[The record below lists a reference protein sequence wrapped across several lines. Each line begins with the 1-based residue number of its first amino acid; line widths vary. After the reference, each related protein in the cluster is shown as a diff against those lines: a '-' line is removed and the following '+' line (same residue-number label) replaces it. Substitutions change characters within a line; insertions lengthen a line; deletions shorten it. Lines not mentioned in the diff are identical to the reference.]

1 MARLSRLLSAV
12 SLGIVVTAAIG
23 AAVVGVENTKV
34 HRTPKHLA
42 ESTGSGRVIVKFKAG
57 ASVLATTTRTALSA
71 TSAQAPAGPR
81 AAGVMGGRLGLA
93 MTDGRAL
100 DERTQVLM
108 ASGTTSSALA
118 SSIAADPDVEWV
130 QVDHRRFVQSVPV
143 NDPLYPQGLST
154 TVAPNG
160 PASGQWYLRS
170 QYSETVNVIDANGVV
185 TPTLENVVSGI
196 DVEPAWAITH
206 GSASIVIADIDT
218 GITAHPDLSSKL
230 FAATFSGTTSTT
242 PYGYDFVGY
251 ANGTNALAIANDGSL
266 ADPDPSDPGDW
277 VTGAEN
283 ANKNGPFYE
292 CNDGDY
298 PDNPPGSS
306 NSVLNSSWHGTQTAG
321 ILAAA
326 TNNGAGMAGT
336 GYNAMVVPVR
346 ALGKCG
352 GFDSDIIAA
361 AKWAGGIAVSGV
373 PTNTH
378 PARVI
383 NMSLGGSGTCATDA
397 PAYIDALTQLRNK
410 GVVAVVA
417 AGNDNGFAVDV
428 PANCKPAPSDTDQTP
443 IVIAVAGLRHA
454 GDKVGY
460 SDIGNEVT
468 IAAPAGNCVNA
479 LISTN
484 HQCLYPILTTLN
496 SGTTTP
502 VTNGGIYS
510 DGVNY
515 SAGTSFATPLVAGT
529 VSLMLSAAPNLT
541 NLQVINILKSTARPF
556 PTTSDTT
563 PTPPV
568 CTVPTSSSAEQDECI
583 CTTSTCGAGMLDAGA
598 AVTAAVAAA
607 TATPPTA
614 AISPTAPTV
623 TAGSTVTLSGTG
635 STAGS
640 SGTALTYKWSIP
652 DADTFITL
660 GSTTGSSVVV
670 TGVSAGT
677 GKVTL
682 TVTDPSNDLTS
693 TSTVNVTVTGTTS
706 TGTGSTSSG
715 GGGGGAANP
724 AWLAALAVAGL
735 LLRPRARRPRG

>member
-1 MARLSRLLSAV
+1 MARLTRLLSAV
-12 SLGIVVTAAIG
+12 SLGIAVTAAIG
-23 AAVVGVENTKV
+23 AAVAGVENTKV

-42 ESTGSGRVIVKFKAG
+42 ESADSGRVIVKFKAG
-57 ASVLATTTRTALSA
+57 ASVLGTTKTIASA
-71 TSAQAPAGPR
+71 TSSGAPAGPK
-81 AAGVMGGRLGLA
+81 AAAVLGARLGLA

-100 DERTQVLM
+100 GERTQVLM
-108 ASGTTSSALA
+108 ASGTTSSALVKTV
-118 SSIAADPDVEWV
+118 AADPDVEWV

-143 NDPLYPQGLST
+143 NDPLYPDGLST
-154 TVAPNG
+154 TVAPTG

-196 DVEPAWAITH
+196 DIEPAWAITH
-206 GSASIVIADIDT
+206 GSSSIVIADVDT
-218 GITAHPDLSSKL
+218 GITSHPDLSSKL

-251 ANGTNALAIANDGSL
+251 GNGTNALAIANDGSL

-277 VTGAEN
+277 VSGAEN

-292 CNDGDY
+292 CNDSDY

-326 TNNGAGMAGT
+326 TNNGTGMAGT
-336 GYNAMVVPVR
+336 GYNAMVVPAR

-361 AKWAGGIAVSGV
+361 MQWAGGIAVSGV